1 MYQFPEKSSTARS
14 HFDFNMKP
22 FKYSLLLWFLS
33 PYVTDCSVDE
43 DGYFMYADF
52 WCSMHSREKEQVEYL
67 IDWYFNKEFTMNY
80 NSTIGNWTGLT
91 PAGMITASAHN
102 NNKGDLLQRK
112 VERELICVENVELI
126 YNVTEEYM
134 AEPSISLQE
143 VDVASGHNT
152 MLVCSAYDFHP
163 KYIKVSWHRDGQ
175 EVTEGVT
182 ESEVL
187 TNGDWTYQV
196 HSYLEYTPGQQDQIS
211 CMVEHAT
218 LSEPKILHWDSSLDP
233 STKSFL
239 AGGVCALLFGAIF
252 LCFGLI
258 HYWKKSHHTHLTTVL

>member
-1 MYQFPEKSSTARS
+1 M
-14 HFDFNMKP
+14 HD
-22 FKYSLLLWFLS
+22 KYSGTFQLNWTELQAVFTQS
-33 PYVTDCSVDE
+33 REETDCSVDE

-67 IDWYFNKEFTMNY
+67 IDWYFNKEFRMQY

-91 PAGMITASAHN
+91 PAGMIGASAHN
-102 NNKGDLLQRK
+102 NKRDHLERK
-112 VERELICVENVELI
+112 LERELICVENVELI
-126 YNVTEEYM
+126 YDGTEEYM

-187 TNGDWTYQV
+187 MNGAWTYQV

-258 HYWKKSHHTHLTTVL
+258 RYWKKSHHTQRSNVL